1 MDQYNSTYTGAILYS
16 YPENIL
22 GDLATVKR
30 AGGRVIIDIVGNNS
44 HYKNSDGT
52 FSLSKWKQRIDRMRG
67 VNFSSYIADG
77 TIIGEFIMDEPH
89 NPDNWGGT
97 LVSRATIDEMARY
110 SKSIWPSLPV
120 VIRSWADYL
129 KGYSYK
135 YLDAAWAQ
143 YSERKGPVATFIAN
157 NVADAKAT
165 GLALVVGM
173 NVLDGGTSASGIPG
187 YTSGKYAMSASQLKD
202 WGSVLL
208 GDSYA
213 CAFVS
218 WRYSSSYVG
227 RSDIRSALSSLS
239 QKAGTRASRPCSLR
253 GLSSP
258 VPSESPD
265 DPPPPPPPPPPP
277 DDNSGPITLSV
288 TGKIENGSRYM
299 TLWWSG
305 ASGSTIDVYRDGAFH
320 TNTENDGKYT
330 NSLQIRV
337 PSVTYVF
344 KVCEKGTATCSATTS
359 ISF

>member
-1 MDQYNSTYTGAILYS
+1 MAPIFQARLRVPMLALAALAAVACDSSNRLTDTSDPPSNGVLAPAGPSFASSFASSTPFGFFNLPMDQYNSTYTGAILYS

-129 KGYSYK
+129 KGYNYK

-143 YSERKGPVATFIAN
+143 YSERKGPVGTFIAN
-157 NVADAKAT
+157 NVRDAKAT

-173 NVLDGGTSASGIPG
+173 NVLDGGTSASGIP
-187 YTSGKYAMSASQLKD
+187 
-202 WGSVLL
+202 
-208 GDSYA
+208 
-213 CAFVS
+213 
-218 WRYSSSYVG
+218 
-227 RSDIRSALSSLS
+227 
-239 QKAGTRASRPCSLR
+239 
-253 GLSSP
+253 
-258 VPSESPD
+258 
-265 DPPPPPPPPPPP
+265 
-277 DDNSGPITLSV
+277 
-288 TGKIENGSRYM
+288 
-299 TLWWSG
+299 
-305 ASGSTIDVYRDGAFH
+305 
-320 TNTENDGKYT
+320 
-330 NSLQIRV
+330 
-337 PSVTYVF
+337 
-344 KVCEKGTATCSATTS
+344 
-359 ISF
+359 